1 MSFKI
6 NLIAF
11 IIHLDSIIAL
21 ESKKNWK
28 YFMYICL
35 SYETYQR
42 KWAAEQVI
50 YVVVWLNPKLSLKY
64 IK

>member
-21 ESKKNWK
+21 ESKKKLEIFYVYLFILWN
-28 YFMYICL
+28 L
-35 SYETYQR
+35 SEKLGGRASNLCSSLAQP
-42 KWAAEQVI
+42 KIVAEI
-50 YVVVWLNPKLSLKY
+50 Y
-64 IK
+64 